1 MSKSCGIIVC
11 YQPNVARLRELC
23 DCVLSDG
30 TAVILVDNTE
40 KAYLAPQA
48 LPAGCTLITL
58 GDNLGIAHAQNV
70 GAAAAL
76 EAGASSLI
84 FFDQDSRIEPGF
96 VTSLLASL
104 REGELE
110 VVAPLCLD
118 ETTNVPL
125 PALRVSRHG
134 WSTPM
139 RASDFTD
146 RVPVDVV
153 ISSGFA
159 ATRRVFEVVGNKDE
173 DLFIDFVDTE
183 WCLRC
188 RARQVPIYVVP
199 TAVMRHSIGIRH
211 FRLGGFTISLHSA
224 ARCYYQI
231 RNSFQLFRKPH
242 IPFIF
247 ALRQLVAT
255 LFNRAVLLLFIRD
268 RRSYLK
274 SYLFA
279 VRDGLKGVTG
289 ARSA

>member
-1 MSKSCGIIVC
+1 MGSGSCGVIVC
-11 YQPNVARLRELC
+11 YRPDVARLRELC
-23 DCVLSDG
+23 DCVRGDG
-30 TAVILVDNTE
+30 AAVVLVDNTE
-40 KAYLAPQA
+40 EPYLAPE
-48 LPAGCTLITL
+48 LFPRCTLITL
-58 GDNLGIAHAQNV
+58 GDNRGIAYAQNT

-76 EAGASSLI
+76 EAGATSLV
-84 FFDQDSRIEPGF
+84 FFDQDSRINPGF

-104 REGELE
+104 REDELE

-118 ETTNVPL
+118 DATSMPL

-134 WSTPM
+134 WSTLMHAPEST
-139 RASDFTD
+139 A
-146 RVPVDVV
+146 RVPVDIV

-159 ATRRVFEVVGNKDE
+159 ATRRVFELVGEMDE
-173 DLFIDFVDTE
+173 ALFIDFVDTE

-199 TAVMRHSIGIRH
+199 TAVMRHSIGIRN
-211 FRLGGFTISLHSA
+211 FRLAGFTISEHSA

-247 ALRQLVAT
+247 ALKQLAAT
-255 LFNRAVLLLFIRD
+255 LFNRAALLLFVGE
-268 RRSYLK
+268 RRSYLE

-289 ARSA
+289 ARPT